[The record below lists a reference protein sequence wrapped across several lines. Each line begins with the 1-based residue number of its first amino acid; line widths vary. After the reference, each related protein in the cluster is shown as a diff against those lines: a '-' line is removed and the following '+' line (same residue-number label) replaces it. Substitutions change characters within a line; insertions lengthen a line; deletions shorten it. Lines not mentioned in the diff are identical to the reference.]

1 MLRLATTFPD
11 NKEIQSLIFKLY
23 SSLTKDSYLRSLIL
37 KAIIALAS
45 VESYLFDQKQ
55 RSSLQ
60 GTKNQLNFN
69 EWSTV
74 WLPFLVVK
82 KEGKKKL
89 EIERQ
94 VFCSPE
100 KTCQIPTFNFR
111 YKTESGNFKFC
122 IIDVSD
128 PA

>member
-55 RSSLQ
+55 RSSLRLFGGESPYIVDATPTS
-60 GTKNQLNFN
+60 GTVGASDQ
-69 EWSTV
+69 S
-74 WLPFLVVK
+74 
-82 KEGKKKL
+82 G
-89 EIERQ
+89 
-94 VFCSPE
+94 CSPL
-100 KTCQIPTFNFR
+100 
-111 YKTESGNFKFC
+111 G
-122 IIDVSD
+122 
-128 PA
+128 